1 MRHAFVLD
9 LVAEEHA
16 ANDLSVG
23 GVFIPNATVD
33 FDDECHILLRA
44 GSEDVTVVARAVQI
58 TEAGT
63 GFQIEGMTREL
74 RERIA
79 GLLAVAK
86 HVNLDLQRKKT
97 LTRSLAA
104 NDATR
109 RTAAGSI
116 APSSRRSARIAEG
129 SISPIVAFA
138 PTKRDEELGDKA
150 RSAQA
155 AADTDTDGDTDD

>member
-9 LVAEEHA
+9 LVADERA
-16 ANDLSVG
+16 ASDLSVG

-33 FDDECHILLRA
+33 FDDECHIVLRA
-44 GSEDVTVVARAVQI
+44 GSEDVKVIARAVQI
-58 TEAGT
+58 TEAGI

-79 GLLAVAK
+79 ALLALAK
-86 HVNLDLQRKKT
+86 HVSLDLHNT
-97 LTRSLAA
+97 VTRSLAA
-104 NDATR
+104 TDANR

-116 APSSRRSARIAEG
+116 APRSTRSARIAQG

-138 PTKRDEELGDKA
+138 PTQRDEALADKA
-150 RSAQA
+150 RSAQRA
-155 AADTDTDGDTDD
+155 LDSDTDTDVDNDD